1 MAFRLISLRHTGFT
15 AGALARGLV
24 AATIAVSLSWGG
36 VLYAANQSVQGAKKT
51 EDVGFDGDAPTA
63 ILIEASS
70 GSVLFEKNADEL
82 RAPSS
87 MMKLVTAEVVFNA
100 IKKGDVKLT
109 DEYRISENAWR
120 KGGAPSG
127 GSTMFAAIN
136 SKVSVDDLL
145 HGAII
150 QSGNDACI
158 ALAEGIAGNERI
170 FASDFMTKRA
180 RELGMTKST
189 FANSN
194 GLPDPGNKMTV
205 RELGMLARHIILDFP
220 EFYKLFGEKEFTW
233 NKIRQPN
240 RNPLLNSM
248 EGADGLKTGYTK
260 EGGYGMVGSAVQNGT
275 RLIVVVNGL
284 EDIEDRATEAKK
296 MLEWGFR
303 NFETRTLIAA
313 DQQVGYAKVFGGES
327 RSVKL
332 VAKEPVKVMVHKS
345 GGDKLIARVVYN
357 GPVRAPVQA
366 GQQVGVVRVW
376 RSGNIAVETPVYA
389 AEAVRHRLDRAAR
402 DRWRQRAR
410 DRHVPRR
417 RREALIMSEST
428 GQRPSG
434 RGRFITFE
442 GGEGTGKSTQI
453 KKLAD
458 RLGAARLRTLVTR
471 EPGGSPG
478 AEIMRHL
485 VLSGHGQAARPRGRD
500 AAVCGRP
507 RRPCPHRDRACAQA
521 GRLGPLRPL
530 RRLDAGLSGQPRQ
543 RARRADQCHAAGH
556 DRRSQA
562 GPHHHPR
569 FAGRDRLGTRGGAAR
584 QRHARQVRGREARLP
599 SGPARGLSQDRR
611 GRACTLRADRRQFRS

>member
-1 MAFRLISLRHTGFT
+1 MVLRLIPLRHPGFI

-24 AATIAVSLSWGG
+24 AAALAVSLSWGG

-51 EDVGFDGDAPTA
+51 EDAGFDGDAPTA

-87 MMKLVTAEVVFNA
+87 MMKLMTAEVVFNA
-100 IKKGDVKLT
+100 IRKGDIKLT

-127 GSTMFAAIN
+127 TSTMFAAIN

-189 FANSN
+189 FGNSN

-284 EDIEDRATEAKK
+284 EDSEERATEAKK

-313 DQQVGYAKVFGGES
+313 DQPVGYAKVFGGES

-332 VAKEPVKVMVHKS
+332 VAKEPVKVMVHKN
-345 GGDKLIARVVYN
+345 GNDKLIARVVYR
-357 GPVRAPVQA
+357 GPVRAPVEA
-366 GQQVGVVRVW
+366 GRQVGVVKVW

-389 AEAVRHRLDRAAR
+389 AEAV
-402 DRWRQRAR
+402 
-410 DRHVPRR
+410 
-417 RREALIMSEST
+417 
-428 GQRPSG
+428 
-434 RGRFITFE
+434 
-442 GGEGTGKSTQI
+442 GTGST
-453 KKLAD
+453 
-458 RLGAARLRTLVTR
+458 V
-471 EPGGSPG
+471 
-478 AEIMRHL
+478 
-485 VLSGHGQAARPRGRD
+485 
-500 AAVCGRP
+500 
-507 RRPCPHRDRACAQA
+507 
-521 GRLGPLRPL
+521 
-530 RRLDAGLSGQPRQ
+530 
-543 RARRADQCHAAGH
+543 RRAIDGASELVIGMFRAGVEK
-556 DRRSQA
+556 
-562 GPHHHPR
+562 
-569 FAGRDRLGTRGGAAR
+569 L
-584 QRHARQVRGREARLP
+584 
-599 SGPARGLSQDRR
+599 
-611 GRACTLRADRRQFRS
+611 